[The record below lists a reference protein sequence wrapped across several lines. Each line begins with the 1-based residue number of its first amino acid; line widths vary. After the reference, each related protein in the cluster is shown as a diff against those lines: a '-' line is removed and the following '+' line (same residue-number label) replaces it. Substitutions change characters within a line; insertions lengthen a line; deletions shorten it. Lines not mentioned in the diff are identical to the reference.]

1 MKRISYFFPSAI
13 ADRRKWFLNYKAKID
28 TYGMAMG
35 YSTQQI
41 NDMKTCCDKAIAAID
56 AADAAKIAAKE
67 MNKKQNEVIA
77 ENFGTLRKPINHI
90 KSHDDYTESIG
101 EALGVI
107 GSEIE
112 IDLENVQTKLKATK
126 KFNGVELKFTLKNC
140 DGGNIYS
147 KRKDEKDFSL
157 LKFVTH
163 PQAMDMR
170 PNLDPNMPEER
181 QYLVVLVVSDEE
193 VGKASDIVTET
204 V

>member
-56 AADAAKIAAKE
+56 EADAAKLAAKAK
-67 MNKKQNEVIA
+67 NKAQNTILKD
-77 ENFGTLRKPINHI
+77 NFGSLRKPIRHM
-90 KSHDDYTESIG
+90 KSHDNYKEAMG
-101 EALGVI
+101 ETLGVI
-107 GSEIE
+107 GTEIE
-112 IDLENVQTKLKATK
+112 IDLDNVQTKLKATK

-181 QYLVVLVVSDEE
+181 QYLVVLVVNDEE